1 MELKADA
8 GSVPGVCVG
17 GRVLSGRGAEPLT
30 YVMLITIRLE
40 DSSFVAVSSKET
52 VRTVT
57 AVTDCGWP
65 QSVTLVTVHA

>member
-40 DSSFVAVSSKET
+40 DSSFVLT
-52 VRTVT
+52 TQCGRIW
-57 AVTDCGWP
+57 TDFCQVVNFSP
-65 QSVTLVTVHA
+65 INRHQ